1 MNQDDEE
8 TTRFDGP
15 LYPPGGPRRRGRP
28 GPPPEH
34 SSRPDLRA
42 TPPEPFRSQ
51 RRPPPVP
58 PSQPRLRPDH
68 ASEPALRPEHQGRPA
83 PGPAQPTSASAHHA
97 PGSQP
102 NIRRDL
108 PPGTHARQ
116 DPATTHD
123 LGQAGGLDQE
133 RTRQAASDAA
143 RRAAAGAARAAAPG
157 GPRGARGADLDRTR
171 AIPVVDPVDPV
182 DPEQTTQMSPVAVV
196 ADREAGEA
204 VTDVTAT
211 DEPQKK
217 AGKSLLKASGTMA
230 IATLISR
237 ITGFLWKA
245 MLAWVVGLGLI
256 NDSFT
261 VANNLPTIITELLL
275 GGVLTSIVVPVLVRA
290 QKEDSD
296 GGLAYTQR
304 LVTLA
309 TVILGV
315 GTLLSVIAA
324 PLLTAV
330 YVSGGETQAN
340 RALVTAFAYLLLPQ
354 ILFYG
359 LSALLMAILQSKQV
373 FGPPAWAPV
382 VNNVVII
389 GTILVYWMLPGDIVV
404 NPVRMTDAHLLVLG
418 IGVTLGVVAQAAILI
433 PALRRSGFRPAW
445 RWGWD
450 SRLSE
455 FGGLAAWV
463 IGYALVGMLGVIALT
478 RVATAYEGSL
488 AIYQNAWLLLQLP
501 YGVIGFS
508 IMTAVLPRMSRAAA
522 DEDYDRLKADL
533 SLGAR
538 LCTLILLPMSVLMTV
553 FGTQI
558 GISLFSLGEGAGG
571 AGRLGQALVVSA
583 FGLLPYAITMLQLR
597 VFYAMKD
604 SRTPTLILAIMTAIK
619 VPLLYLCPVLLDDEQ
634 VVLGIT
640 FVNSFTFVIGWVIGE
655 IWLRS
660 RIGKLGNRALWITL
674 GKAAMASIWG
684 GGAALLA
691 AQGVGALMPQADGA
705 GTAWVQLIAGSVL
718 CLIVTVGFML
728 LLKVREL
735 DPLMTRV
742 RRMAGR

>member
-1 MNQDDEE
+1 M
-8 TTRFDGP
+8 
-15 LYPPGGPRRRGRP
+15 L
-28 GPPPEH
+28 
-34 SSRPDLRA
+34 
-42 TPPEPFRSQ
+42 
-51 RRPPPVP
+51 
-58 PSQPRLRPDH
+58 
-68 ASEPALRPEHQGRPA
+68 
-83 PGPAQPTSASAHHA
+83 
-97 PGSQP
+97 
-102 NIRRDL
+102 
-108 PPGTHARQ
+108 
-116 DPATTHD
+116 
-123 LGQAGGLDQE
+123 
-133 RTRQAASDAA
+133 
-143 RRAAAGAARAAAPG
+143 
-157 GPRGARGADLDRTR
+157 
-171 AIPVVDPVDPV
+171 DPV
-182 DPEQTTQMSPVAVV
+182 DPEQTTQMSPVPSVPDEDAETTAQQAAV
-196 ADREAGEA
+196 ESK
-204 VTDVTAT
+204 
-211 DEPQKK
+211 P
-217 AGKSLLKASGTMA
+217 AGKSLLKASGMMA

-245 MLAWVVGLGLI
+245 MLVWVVGLGLI

-315 GTLLSVIAA
+315 GTLLSIIAA

-330 YVSGGETQAN
+330 YVSGGDGQAN

-382 VNNVVII
+382 VNNLVII
-389 GTILVYWMLPGDIVV
+389 GTILVYWMIPGEIVV
-404 NPVRMTDAHLLVLG
+404 DPVRMTDAHLLTLG
-418 IGVTLGVVAQAAILI
+418 LGVTLGVVAQAAILI

-450 SRLSE
+450 KRLSE

-478 RVATAYEGSL
+478 RVATAFPGSL

-538 LCTLILLPMSVLMTV
+538 LCTLILLPLSVLMTV

-558 GISLFSLGEGAGG
+558 GVALFSLGEGAGG
-571 AGRLGQALVVSA
+571 ATRLGQALVVSS

-604 SRTPTLILAIMTAIK
+604 SRTPTLILAIMTAVK
-619 VPLLYLCPVLLDDEQ
+619 VPLLYLCPVLLDDDQ

-640 FVNSFTFVIGWVIGE
+640 FVNSFTFVVGWIVGE
-655 IWLRS
+655 VWLRH
-660 RIGKLGNRALWITL
+660 RIGKLGNKALMVTI

-684 GGAALLA
+684 GGLALLA
-691 AQGVGALMPQADGA
+691 AQGISMVMPQADGA
-705 GTAWVQLIAGSVL
+705 GTAWVQLIAGSALLAV
-718 CLIVTVGFML
+718 VTLGFML

-735 DPLMTRV
+735 DPVLGRV
-742 RRMAGR
+742 KRMIRR